1 MVKVARKFTLLLGLV
16 TGPHTVFAQAA
27 QEPAKP
33 ADAIQKINVA
43 EAMEKAQTDDS
54 MSIFFVEQLGAAHA
68 TEAVPILEL
77 KFEQASSELDK
88 AHIASVLVRLG
99 DKKDV
104 YWDYLTASVTET
116 IENDAPNFNAFDS
129 DGKSIPGPFPEF
141 VAWADK
147 KKLPHEGLGEQH
159 VYYAP
164 GPTMFL
170 AYTDDPRA
178 IPLLRRA
185 LWSPN
190 FMIEISAAMGLARL
204 QDKASIPW
212 IIEACNLAPAEVAGV
227 IGESLAYFDD
237 SVAQAAVDLYVPKE
251 LAKLVREAAASG
263 KKPLS

>member
-1 MVKVARKFTLLLGLV
+1 MIKVAMKFTLLLGLL
-16 TGPHTVFAQAA
+16 TGAHTVFAQAA
-27 QEPAKP
+27 QELAKP
-33 ADAIQKINVA
+33 PDTIQKINVA
-43 EAMEKAQTDDS
+43 EAMEKSQTDDS
-54 MSIFFVEQLGAAHA
+54 MSMLFVEQLGAAHA

-77 KFEQASSELDK
+77 KFERASSELDK
-88 AHIASVLVRLG
+88 AHIAAVLVRLG

-104 YWDYLTASVTET
+104 YWDYLTAAVTKT
-116 IENDAPNFNAFDS
+116 IENDVPNFNAFDS
-129 DGKSIPGPFPEF
+129 NGKSIPGPSPEF

-147 KKLPHEGLGEQH
+147 KKLPHEGLLEEH

-170 AYTDDPRA
+170 AHTDDPRA

-190 FMIEISAAMGLARL
+190 FMVEIFAAKGLARL

-212 IIEACNLAPAEVAGV
+212 IIEACKLAPAEVAGA

-237 SVAQAAVDLYVPKE
+237 PVAQAAVDLYVPKE
-251 LAKLVREAAASG
+251 LAKLAREAAASG